1 MGMYCIRR
9 VLLAIPV
16 IAGVT
21 ILVFFV
27 IHLVPGDPVQ
37 MMLGDNASTA
47 DIEELRTALGLN
59 DPLPLQFKNF
69 IVSIFDGNLGRSI
82 MTRRPVMESIRER
95 IPSTIM
101 LALGAL
107 AVALTIAVPIG
118 TISAWKRN
126 SAIDGISR
134 IISLLGISVP
144 NFWLGPMLIIIFYI
158 KLSLFSI
165 SGIMLPAITLGA
177 GMAAI
182 TTRMIRST
190 LIDVMAENYVTTA
203 KSKGLSNAIIM
214 IKHALKNA
222 LLPVVTIVGL
232 QFGALLS
239 GAIIVETIFSWPGI
253 GMLTIEAITR
263 RDYPMVQGCIL
274 VISCCYVLIN
284 LLTDIA
290 YGILDPRIR
299 YD

>member
-101 LALGAL
+101 LAFGAL

-203 KSKGLSNAIIM
+203 KSKGLSNAVIM

-274 VISCCYVLIN
+274 VISCCYVFIN